1 MLTKLSVLVA
11 GIILFTRR
19 SEIHWPDTVR
29 LIKSGTMQMVPAMKK
44 PGISM
49 RCKPVEK
56 RFEYLA
62 QLAAVFILVAG
73 CFLVLRPFLAAI
85 LLAVVACVSTWP
97 LYLWLLRRMK
107 GRQNIAAF
115 TMTLSLA
122 LLVILPLALVAYNLA
137 DNVTAFYDWI
147 RQAIETGPPGPPTW
161 LKEVPIVG
169 KTVDAYWHLIATN
182 HQELVTLEN
191 RLLEPAKSFLLAGG
205 ILLGRGVVVMSL
217 AAFVSFFFYRDGVAL
232 VRFLN
237 VAMDRVVG
245 THVENVLGI
254 VKNTV
259 RSVMYGLLGTA
270 LAQGIVATIG
280 FAIAGVPA
288 ALMLGVVTSILSL
301 VPVGP
306 PLIWGSAAIWLFYQ
320 DSAGWGI
327 FMLLWGFFL
336 ISSVDN
342 VVKPLLISHG
352 SNLPFILI
360 LFGVMGGVLAFGFV
374 GVFIGPTLLA
384 VGYSLIKEWAASDG
398 LR

>member
-1 MLTKLSVLVA
+1 M
-11 GIILFTRR
+11 
-19 SEIHWPDTVR
+19 
-29 LIKSGTMQMVPAMKK
+29 
-44 PGISM
+44 
-49 RCKPVEK
+49 EK
-56 RFEYLA
+56 RFEYFV

-73 CFLVLRPFLAAI
+73 CFVVLRPFLAAI

-97 LYLWLLRRMK
+97 LYSWLLRKMK
-107 GRQNIAAF
+107 GRRSIASL
-115 TMTLSLA
+115 TMTLSLS

-137 DNVTAFYDWI
+137 DNVTAFYDLV
-147 RQAIETGPPGPPTW
+147 RQALESGPPEPPVW
-161 LKEVPIVG
+161 LKGLPVVG
-169 KTVDAYWHLIATN
+169 ETVDAYWHLIATN
-182 HQELVTLEN
+182 HEEMVALEQ
-191 RLLEPAKSFLLAGG
+191 RLLEPAKRFLLTGG
-205 ILLGRGVVVMSL
+205 ILLGQGVVVMSL

-237 VAMDRVVG
+237 IAMDRVVG

-254 VKNTV
+254 INNTM

-288 ALMLGVVTSILSL
+288 ALLLGVATAILSL

-306 PLIWGSAAIWLFYQ
+306 PLLWGSAAIWLFYQ
-320 DSAGWGI
+320 GEVGWGI
-327 FMLLWGFFL
+327 FMLIWGFFL

-342 VVKPLLISHG
+342 VVKPLLISQG
-352 SNLPFILI
+352 SNLPFILV

-384 VGYSLIKEWAASDG
+384 VGLSLVQEWADRDSV
-398 LR
+398 L